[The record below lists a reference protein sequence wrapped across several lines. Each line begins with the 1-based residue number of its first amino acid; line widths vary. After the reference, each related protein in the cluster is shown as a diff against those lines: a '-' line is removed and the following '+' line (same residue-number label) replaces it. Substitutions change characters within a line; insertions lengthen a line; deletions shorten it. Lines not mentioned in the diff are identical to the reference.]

1 MPMNEVLSGLLGTL
15 LGAGI
20 ALLGTMLTNKLG

>member
-1 MPMNEVLSGLLGTL
+1 MNEALSELLGTL

-20 ALLGTMLTNKLG
+20 ALLGAMLTNKLG